1 MNNLSEFKL
10 RYINNPYS
18 NKDTSFIFDELSI
31 LLKSLTSDELK
42 KIGTAKN
49 LADRQLNKQRKR
61 CKRYVSEAYRLVEDN
76 KEPYSKFFNHDGI
89 TAYNIKAF

>member
-18 NKDTSFIFDELSI
+18 NKDTFFIFDELSI

-61 CKRYVSEAYRLVEDN
+61 CKGMYQRLIVLL
-76 KEPYSKFFNHDGI
+76 KI
-89 TAYNIKAF
+89 IKNLTLSFSTTMG